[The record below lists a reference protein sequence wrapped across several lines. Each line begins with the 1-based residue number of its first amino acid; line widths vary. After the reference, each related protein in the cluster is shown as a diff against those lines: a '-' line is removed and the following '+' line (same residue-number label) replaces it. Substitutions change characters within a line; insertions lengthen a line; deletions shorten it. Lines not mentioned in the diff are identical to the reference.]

1 MESIIPRI
9 GLKHLKQKKITD
21 EYTEAIETRVSMR
34 VKQATYNKIKN
45 MKMGKANRTMDE
57 RLEMVLKM
65 RDTYLSLFA
74 YLRKYYPDV
83 IGEYSNMEAIRA
95 KGKDRFKDGY
105 VSW

>member
-1 MESIIPRI
+1 MESITDRR
-9 GLKHLKQKKITD
+9 GLKHLKQKKLTD
-21 EYTEAIETRVSMR
+21 EYTEAIETRVNMR
-34 VKQATYNKIKN
+34 IKSSTYNKIKN
-45 MKMGKANRTMDE
+45 IKMGKATKSMDE

-65 RDTYLSLFA
+65 RETYLSLFA

-95 KGKDRFKDGY
+95 KGRDRFKDGY

>member
-1 MESIIPRI
+1 MEDIKPRI

-21 EYTEAIETRVSMR
+21 EFPLYTTNVTLKIKEP
-34 VKQATYNKIKN
+34 TYNMIKN
-45 MKMGKANRTMDE
+45 MRFGKSPKTMDD
-57 RLEMVLKM
+57 RINILFKM
-65 RDTYLSLFA
+65 RETYLSLFA